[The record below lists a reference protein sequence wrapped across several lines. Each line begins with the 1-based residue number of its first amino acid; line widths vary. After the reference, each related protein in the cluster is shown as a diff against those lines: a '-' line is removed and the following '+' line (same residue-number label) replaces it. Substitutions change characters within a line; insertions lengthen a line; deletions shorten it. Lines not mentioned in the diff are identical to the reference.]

1 MDDRNEKLGYK
12 LREAVMK
19 KTLYNVVLGDKE
31 INNKEISYRMYGSS
45 ETTTVSQSDF
55 VKLITD
61 EIASRTLN
69 K

>member
-1 MDDRNEKLGYK
+1 MRNLVIK

-31 INNKEISYRMYGSS
+31 INSKEISYRMYGSS

-61 EIASRTLN
+61 EIDSRTLN

>member
-1 MDDRNEKLGYK
+1 
-12 LREAVMK
+12 MK